1 MLHRRTC
8 SIANFHSTIMNTGF
22 LAGFE
27 TSSNAYG
34 GARGRNDLLLG
45 GVWESQANL
54 TDACNLLVTAGGL
67 HCKALG

>member
-1 MLHRRTC
+1 
-8 SIANFHSTIMNTGF
+8 MNTGF

-45 GVWESQANL
+45 GVWERQANL

-67 HCKALG
+67 HSKALG